1 MFYSTICDQETETN
15 GDTEVADQGLVRET
29 ACAIVGKLKSGEVT
43 PLDLLD
49 VLEKRIAEVDGKVN
63 ALPTLC
69 FDRAR
74 NHAKALMKKPA
85 AERGL
90 LAGLP
95 IPIKDLTNVE
105 GVLTTQGSPIYK
117 DNIPA
122 KSDIL
127 VEHLENNGGVIYAKS
142 NTPEF
147 GAGANTFNEV
157 FGPTRNPW
165 DTSRSAAGSSG
176 GAAVALATGTAW
188 LAHGSDMG
196 GSLRNPASFCGIVG
210 IAAEH
215 RPRRAYDS
223 GGDRSQSRPVQGPM
237 ARNVE
242 DVALLLDAMSGEH
255 PGDPLSLPVLPN
267 SFLSAARSGSKPK
280 RIAYS
285 PDLGITPVDPEVAAI
300 TRKAAQRFAEAGAI
314 VEEAH
319 PDLREAHECFH
330 VLRAFDF
337 ALSKAALLRTKRD
350 LLKPEVIWN
359 IEEGLKLTVEQLER
373 AEAQRVAMT
382 ARTLEF
388 FDKYDLLLCP
398 ATIVPPFPVE
408 NRYVAECAGKKFD
421 NYVEW
426 LGIVYAIT
434 LVCCPALSLPCGFT
448 ASGLPVGLQMV
459 APPRGEAQLAGR
471 QPRCWRIFWACAARR
486 RSIRERRNRERRNRG
501 TYGRRQRAAARKQAD
516 AQQGALGAR
525 GKIPHRKDFAARR
538 DAPAAGPASDKG
550 LADARSR
557 ADAEHFARAL
567 AARRLRRGRKSDLL
581 GFCAVHRPAAEQ
593 VRVRHPLRHHMVALR
608 QSMGGAGDPRPARR
622 LPAARRGAV
631 RGAAF
636 A

>member
-1 MFYSTICDQETETN
+1 M
-15 GDTEVADQGLVRET
+15 ADQGLVRET
-29 ACAIVGKLKSGEVT
+29 ACAIVEKLNSGEVT
-43 PLDLLD
+43 PLELLD
-49 VLEKRIAEVDGKVN
+49 VLEKRIAEVDDKVN

-74 NHAKALMKKPA
+74 DHAKTLMSKPI

-90 LAGLP
+90 LRGLP
-95 IPIKDLTNVE
+95 IPIKDLTNVA
-105 GVLTTQGSPIYK
+105 GVRTTQGSPIYK
-117 DNIPA
+117 DNVPA
-122 KSDIL
+122 RSDIL
-127 VEHLENNGGVIYAKS
+127 VEHLENNGGVVYAKS

-157 FGPTRNPW
+157 FGATRNPW
-165 DTSRSAAGSSG
+165 DISKSAAGSSG

-196 GSLRNPASFCGIVG
+196 GSLRNPASFCGVVG
-210 IAAEH
+210 L
-215 RPRRAYDS
+215 RPSVGRVARTPAFKI
-223 GGDRSQSRPVQGPM
+223 DRNLTVHGPM

-242 DVALLLDAMSGEH
+242 DLALLLDAMTGEY
-255 PGDPLSLPVLPN
+255 PADPLSLPRLPT
-267 SFLSAARSGSKPK
+267 SFLPAARSGSKPK

-285 PDLGITPVDPEVAAI
+285 PDLGITPVDPEVIAL

-337 ALSKAALLRTKRD
+337 AISKAGLLRDKRD
-350 LLKPEVIWN
+350 QLKPEVIWN

-382 ARTLEF
+382 ARTIDF
-388 FDKYDLLLCP
+388 FKSYDLLLAP

-434 LVCCPALSLPCGFT
+434 LVYCPALSMPCGFT
-448 ASGLPVGLQMV
+448 ASGLPVGLQVV
-459 APPRGEAQLAGR
+459 APPRGEAQLLAGAKVLED
-471 QPRCWRIFWACAARR
+471 ILGL
-486 RSIRERRNRERRNRG
+486 RN
-501 TYGRRQRAAARKQAD
+501 TTPIA
-516 AQQGALGAR
+516 
-525 GKIPHRKDFAARR
+525 
-538 DAPAAGPASDKG
+538 
-550 LADARSR
+550 
-557 ADAEHFARAL
+557 
-567 AARRLRRGRKSDLL
+567 
-581 GFCAVHRPAAEQ
+581 
-593 VRVRHPLRHHMVALR
+593 
-608 QSMGGAGDPRPARR
+608 PRPAK
-622 LPAARRGAV
+622 
-631 RGAAF
+631 
-636 A
+636 

>member
-1 MFYSTICDQETETN
+1 MCVSN
-15 GDTEVADQGLVRET
+15 QGLVRET
-29 ACAIVGKLKSGEVT
+29 ACAVVDKLRAGEVT

-74 NHAKALMKKPA
+74 DRAKTLMKKPA

-95 IPIKDLTNVE
+95 VPIKDLTDVA
-105 GVLTTQGSPIYK
+105 GVLTTQGSPIYR

-122 KSDIL
+122 HSDVL
-127 VEHLENNGGVIYAKS
+127 VEHLEANGAIVYAKS

-157 FGPTRNPW
+157 FGRTLNPW

-210 IAAEH
+210 M
-215 RPRRAYDS
+215 RPSIGRVAHTPIS
-223 GGDRSQSRPVQGPM
+223 AIDRNLGVQGPM

-242 DVALLLDAMSGEH
+242 DLALLLDAMSGED
-255 PGDPLSLPVLPN
+255 PADPLSLPLLPT
-267 SFLSAARSGSKPK
+267 SFLSAARSRNKPK

-300 TRKAAQRFAEAGAI
+300 TRKAAARFAEAGAI

-337 ALSKAALLRTKRD
+337 AMHKAALLRSKRD
-350 LLKPEVIWN
+350 QLKPEVIWN
-359 IEEGLKLTVEQLER
+359 IEQGLKLTVEQIAR

-388 FDKYDLLLCP
+388 FQNYDLLLTP
-398 ATIVPPFPVE
+398 ATIVAPFPIE
-408 NRYVAECAGKKFD
+408 NRYVAECDGKKFD

-459 APPRGEAQLAGR
+459 ARPRGEAQLLAGAKALED
-471 QPRCWRIFWACAARR
+471 ILGV
-486 RSIRERRNRERRNRG
+486 RG
-501 TYGRRQRAAARKQAD
+501 TTPIDPQ
-516 AQQGALGAR
+516 
-525 GKIPHRKDFAARR
+525 
-538 DAPAAGPASDKG
+538 APA
-550 LADARSR
+550 
-557 ADAEHFARAL
+557 
-567 AARRLRRGRKSDLL
+567 
-581 GFCAVHRPAAEQ
+581 Q
-593 VRVRHPLRHHMVALR
+593 
-608 QSMGGAGDPRPARR
+608 
-622 LPAARRGAV
+622 
-631 RGAAF
+631 
-636 A
+636 

>member
-1 MFYSTICDQETETN
+1 M
-15 GDTEVADQGLVRET
+15 ADQGLVRET
-29 ACAIVGKLKSGEVT
+29 ACAVVGKLKSGEVT

-49 VLEKRIAEVDGKVN
+49 VLERRIAEVDGKVN

-74 NHAKALMKKPA
+74 KHATELMKKPA
-85 AERGL
+85 SERGL

-95 IPIKDLTNVE
+95 IPIKDLTNVA

-117 DNIPA
+117 DNMPA

-147 GAGANTFNEV
+147 GAGANTLTKCSARRV
-157 FGPTRNPW
+157 IPGIRPAPPPAPQAARRWRSPPAPRGSRRAPTW
-165 DTSRSAAGSSG
+165 
-176 GAAVALATGTAW
+176 AVACATPR
-188 LAHGSDMG
+188 L
-196 GSLRNPASFCGIVG
+196 LRHRR

-215 RPRRAYDS
+215 RPRRAH
-223 GGDRSQSRPVQGPM
+223 GAAAIDRNLGVLGPM

-242 DVALLLDAMSGEH
+242 DLALLFDAMSGEH
-255 PGDPLSLPVLPN
+255 ADDPLSLPVLPD
-267 SFLSAARSGSKPK
+267 SFLSAVRSGSKPK

-388 FDKYDLLLCP
+388 FEKYDLLLCP

-448 ASGLPVGLQMV
+448 ASGLPVGLQVV
-459 APPRGEAQLAGR
+459 APPRGEAKLLAGAKVLED
-471 QPRCWRIFWACAARR
+471 ILGV
-486 RSIRERRNRERRNRG
+486 RG
-501 TYGRRQRAAARKQAD
+501 TTP
-516 AQQGALGAR
+516 
-525 GKIPHRKDFAARR
+525 I
-538 DAPAAGPASDKG
+538 
-550 LADARSR
+550 
-557 ADAEHFARAL
+557 
-567 AARRLRRGRKSDLL
+567 
-581 GFCAVHRPAAEQ
+581 
-593 VRVRHPLRHHMVALR
+593 
-608 QSMGGAGDPRPARR
+608 DPRAPR
-622 LPAARRGAV
+622 
-631 RGAAF
+631 
-636 A
+636 

>member
-1 MFYSTICDQETETN
+1 
-15 GDTEVADQGLVRET
+15 VADQGLVQET
-29 ACAIVGKLKSGEVT
+29 ACSIVDKLNSGEVT

-49 VLEKRIAEVDGKVN
+49 ALEKRIADVDDKVN

-74 NHAKALMKKPA
+74 NHAKTLMERPV

-90 LAGLP
+90 LRGLP
-95 IPIKDLTNVE
+95 VPIKDLTNVA
-105 GVLTTQGSPIYK
+105 GVRTTQGSPIYK
-117 DNIPA
+117 DNVPA
-122 KSDIL
+122 RSDL
-127 VEHLENNGGVIYAKS
+127 MVEHLENNGGVIYAKS

-157 FGPTRNPW
+157 FGATRNPW
-165 DTSRSAAGSSG
+165 DTSKSAAGSSG
-176 GAAVALATGTAW
+176 GAAVALATGMAW

-210 IAAEH
+210 MRPSIGRVPHTPAAKI
-215 RPRRAYDS
+215 
-223 GGDRSQSRPVQGPM
+223 DRNLGVQGPM

-242 DVALLLDAMSGEH
+242 DLALLLDAMSGEH
-255 PGDPLSLPVLPN
+255 PADPLSLPLLPT
-267 SFLSAARSGSKPK
+267 SFLSSARSGSKPK

-285 PDLGITPVDPEVAAI
+285 PDLGITPVDPEVIAL

-337 ALSKAALLRTKRD
+337 AISKAALLRDKRD
-350 LLKPEVIWN
+350 QLKPEVIWN

-382 ARTLEF
+382 NRTLDF
-388 FDKYDLLLCP
+388 FKTYDLLLAP
-398 ATIVPPFPVE
+398 ATIVPPFPLE

-434 LVCCPALSLPCGFT
+434 LVCCPALSMPCGFT
-448 ASGLPVGLQMV
+448 ASGLPVGLQVV
-459 APPRGEAQLAGR
+459 APPRGEAQLLAG
-471 QPRCWRIFWACAARR
+471 AKVLEDVLGL
-486 RSIRERRNRERRNRG
+486 RSSTPI
-501 TYGRRQRAAARKQAD
+501 
-516 AQQGALGAR
+516 
-525 GKIPHRKDFAARR
+525 
-538 DAPAAGPASDKG
+538 
-550 LADARSR
+550 
-557 ADAEHFARAL
+557 
-567 AARRLRRGRKSDLL
+567 
-581 GFCAVHRPAAEQ
+581 
-593 VRVRHPLRHHMVALR
+593 
-608 QSMGGAGDPRPARR
+608 DPRPAK
-622 LPAARRGAV
+622 A
-631 RGAAF
+631 
-636 A
+636 